1 MNPEAILKKG
11 LNEIGLSCS
20 QGQINAFMTYLS
32 ELKKWNRTYNL
43 TALKTDGD
51 IIIKHFLDSL
61 LYLRAIPS
69 GSFKI
74 ADVGSGAGFP
84 GIPLK
89 IVCPEIEIT
98 LIEPSWKKSAF
109 LRHIVRVLG
118 LKGIG
123 VLESRLEDIGKTYE
137 KTYDVILSRATFKI
151 KDFLKRACPYIK
163 EGGRLVLSKGPRF
176 SEETK
181 MVDAVEKVLKLE
193 LPFIEVGM
201 NRLPAQRNL
210 VVLKC

>member
-1 MNPEAILKKG
+1 MITNPEELLKKG

-74 ADVGSGAGFP
+74 ADAGSGAGSQ
-84 GIPLK
+84 GY
-89 IVCPEIEIT
+89 
-98 LIEPSWKKSAF
+98 
-109 LRHIVRVLG
+109 H
-118 LKGIG
+118 
-123 VLESRLEDIGKTYE
+123 
-137 KTYDVILSRATFKI
+137 
-151 KDFLKRACPYIK
+151 
-163 EGGRLVLSKGPRF
+163 
-176 SEETK
+176 
-181 MVDAVEKVLKLE
+181 
-193 LPFIEVGM
+193 
-201 NRLPAQRNL
+201 
-210 VVLKC
+210 